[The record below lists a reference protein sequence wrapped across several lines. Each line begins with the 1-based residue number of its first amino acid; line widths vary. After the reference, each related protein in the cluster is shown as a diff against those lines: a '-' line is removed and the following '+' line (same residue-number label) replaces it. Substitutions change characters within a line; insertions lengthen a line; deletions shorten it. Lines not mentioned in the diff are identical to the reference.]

1 MNQTFHAHPSN
12 PVALVGLAS
21 TPPPALKG
29 RAVTWMVAHRFES
42 LARQPEAD
50 GWEHVESSHGEPA
63 SPLASPV
70 TVMHEQVRSILS
82 SNQSPD
88 IGFDLS
94 INPYRGCEHAC
105 IYCYARPT
113 HSYLDLSPGQDFETR
128 IVAKDNA
135 AQVLRQSLASA
146 AYEPAVLNIGSVTDP
161 YQPIE
166 RKLRIT
172 RSILE
177 VMQETRHAFSML
189 TKASL
194 IERDL
199 DVLGEMGRQGL
210 FAAYVS
216 IPTLEP
222 SLARV
227 MEPRATAPARR
238 LRTLEALARA
248 GIPVGVSVSPIIPF
262 LNEPEIETILQQA
275 ANAGATRAFSV
286 VLRLP
291 WEVNP
296 MFQTWLQQ
304 HFPQRAGRVMA
315 RVREMRGG
323 KDNDAQFKTRMTGQ
337 GVWAQL
343 VRQRFDKACAR
354 HGLNRQRFEL
364 DLSQF
369 VRPAKPHA
377 VLPHGVS
384 QGCLF

>member
-1 MNQTFHAHPSN
+1 
-12 PVALVGLAS
+12 
-21 TPPPALKG
+21 
-29 RAVTWMVAHRFES
+29 MVPHRFEG
-42 LARQPEAD
+42 LERQVESD
-50 GWEHVESSHGEPA
+50 GWEPAQFEGGETAPNA
-63 SPLASPV
+63 TSIR
-70 TVMHEQVRSILS
+70 VMHEQVRSILS
-82 SNQSPD
+82 SNRSPD
-88 IGFDLS
+88 IHFDLS

-128 IVAKDNA
+128 IIAKDNA
-135 AQVLRQSLASA
+135 SQVLRQSFASP

-161 YQPIE
+161 YQPVE
-166 RKLRIT
+166 RKLRLT
-172 RSILE
+172 RAVLE
-177 VMQETRHAFSML
+177 VMHETRHAFSLL
-189 TKASL
+189 TKGSL

-199 DVLGEMGRQGL
+199 DLLGEMGRQGL

-216 IPTLEP
+216 IPTLDA

-227 MEPRATAPARR
+227 MEPRAAAPARR
-238 LRTLEALARA
+238 LRTIEALARA
-248 GIPVGVSVSPIIPF
+248 GVPVGVSISPVIPF
-262 LNEPEIETILQQA
+262 LNEPEIESILQQA

-315 RVREMRGG
+315 RIREMRGG

-343 VRQRFDKACAR
+343 VRQRFDKGCVR
-354 HGLNRQRFEL
+354 FGLNKQRFEL

-369 VRPAKPHA
+369 VRPAKPPQSPQ
-377 VLPHGVS
+377 LDS
-384 QGCLF
+384 RQSSLF